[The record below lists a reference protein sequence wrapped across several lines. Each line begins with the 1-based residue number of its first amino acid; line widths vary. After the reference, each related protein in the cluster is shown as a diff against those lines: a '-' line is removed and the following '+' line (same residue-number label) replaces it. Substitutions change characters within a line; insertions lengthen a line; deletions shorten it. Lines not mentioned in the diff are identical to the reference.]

1 MSSQFSFS
9 LVICKLCGHKVKPLN
24 LPEKLPEKIIL
35 RCGKCN
41 SSKNIVGVWRG
52 HRFLFTEEGIS
63 KKSVM
68 DAMKTIEKN
77 LDAENDLAIEQF
89 DDYLD
94 IPDTD
99 DQNYD
104 EMSPLEWD
112 DGEEEWT
119 SF

>member
-1 MSSQFSFS
+1 
-9 LVICKLCGHKVKPLN
+9 VKPLN
-24 LPEKLPEKIIL
+24 LPKKLPEKIIL

-52 HRFLFTEEGIS
+52 NRFLFTEEGIS
-63 KKSVM
+63 KKSIM
-68 DAMKTIEKN
+68 NAIDFQKYK
-77 LDAENDLAIEQF
+77 DAENNLAIEQSEYF
-89 DDYLD
+89 NDY
-94 IPDTD
+94 PDTD